1 MSEQMSEQWLGL
13 HNPERHMVYSSS
25 AARCHHDF
33 QWCLPDRLCHCCLM
47 EERTILAT
55 ANEALR
61 AQIQRLSDTR
71 HGSGL
76 YPWHCPACEELHR
89 ALDGDA

>member
-1 MSEQMSEQWLGL
+1 MSKQWRGL
-13 HNPERHMVYSSS
+13 HNPDRHERNGL
-25 AARCHHDF
+25 AA
-33 QWCLPDRLCHCCLM
+33 WCNNEEITCGEHYPCRCCLM
-47 EERTILAT
+47 EERTILTT

-89 ALDGDA
+89 ALHGGDNG